1 MSECDF
7 KHNQL
12 KDFFEAR
19 PSDQGQGYQPKHV
32 KTGMAGGGLSKMLD
46 IDHVVPKRWGG
57 VDHPRNY
64 VAMHCSMNR
73 SFGSA
78 LPEEKWAYLGNSVM
92 RGVAHFVQGIRDSQ
106 AMQNAIEHYILTDMP
121 DK

>member
-1 MSECDF
+1 MSKDNF
-7 KHNQL
+7 THHQL
-12 KDFFEAR
+12 RDFFEAR
-19 PSDQGQGYQPKHV
+19 PNDQGYQLKYIQ
-32 KTGMAGGGLSKMLD
+32 TGMAGGGRSKMLD

-78 LPEEKWAYLGNSVM
+78 LPEEKWAYLGKSVT
-92 RGVAHFVQGIRDSQ
+92 RGVAVFVKGIYDSQ
-106 AMQNAIEHYILTDMP
+106 VMQDAIEKYILNAMP
-121 DK
+121 SK